1 MDKIKQINS
10 IFKIARSQLSKQTKP
25 GSLHSDKQA
34 RTTDGKTTGK
44 ISSGDLKKSISK
56 KLKLLDRKSR
66 NYEQLS
72 NGVFLESV
80 LLWEFGDDI
89 INDPEFQ
96 QMLQKIN
103 GIICNDKESSR
114 KFSRLIKQLAD
125 D

>member
-89 INDPEFQ
+89 IND
-96 QMLQKIN
+96 